1 MRTHTEANGPA
12 SSGAAPVPSEAAIA
26 AQDPHIKWWVERQA
40 SMAEAD
46 RLSDDTLVQE
56 ASERIVEIVNRITD
70 TIPRTL
76 EGLVVQLR
84 LIAALAVD
92 EHVGDASLA
101 VNALSAAERL
111 AGGALEDTATT
122 IDETADAGDERLLDL
137 EQRRL
142 EARAQR
148 DRLNVED
155 DEPEDER
162 LYNLCFELEEE
173 IAKAPAHTV
182 AGIAAKI
189 RVLHDNHERG
199 RDPLT
204 YEEDCVSTALE
215 ALERLGGGAPA
226 SRSWPIGPCYTL
238 RQDAPH
244 HDLKAGDTVITSPEP
259 GWRDDGL
266 YVIRLMGDDGE
277 VPHVA
282 SQIK

>member
-1 MRTHTEANGPA
+1 MRAGRQHWLVCTHRA
-12 SSGAAPVPSEAAIA
+12 
-26 AQDPHIKWWVERQA
+26 RQ
-40 SMAEAD
+40 
-46 RLSDDTLVQE
+46 
-56 ASERIVEIVNRITD
+56 
-70 TIPRTL
+70 
-76 EGLVVQLR
+76 
-84 LIAALAVD
+84 
-92 EHVGDASLA
+92 
-101 VNALSAAERL
+101 
-111 AGGALEDTATT
+111 
-122 IDETADAGDERLLDL
+122 RLLDL
-137 EQRRL
+137 ERRRL

-148 DRLNVED
+148 DRLNTD
-155 DEPEDER
+155 PDTDPEDLR
-162 LYNLCFELEEE
+162 LYNLCFDLEEE

-182 AGIAAKI
+182 AGIAVKI
-189 RVLHDNHERG
+189 RLLQESHEQGWDAYNADGLR
-199 RDPLT
+199 
-204 YEEDCVSTALE
+204 TAFE